1 MTRLRIT
8 SQKSSNVQAVY
19 DQNLAQVYDLIY
31 GAGVGKDY
39 AKEAGELAAL
49 IRERRPAT
57 ASLLDV
63 ACGTGVHLLHL
74 REHFAEVAGV
84 ELSPQMA
91 SIAAERLGPDVTI
104 TVADMRDF
112 SLGRQFD
119 AVTCLFSS
127 IGYVQ
132 SFDELNR
139 TLERLAAHLA
149 PGGVLVLEPWF
160 SPEAWRAGTVHESI
174 AEQDGLTVIRLS
186 YSGLTEDGKSSTD
199 MHYLLGEE
207 GVGVRHW
214 HDEHIMSLFT
224 DDEYL
229 DAFAAAG
236 FSPVELVPGWRAGRD
251 RLIAILPKG

>member
-1 MTRLRIT
+1 
-8 SQKSSNVQAVY
+8 VY
-19 DQNLAQVYDLIY
+19 DQNLASVYDLIY
-31 GAGVGKDY
+31 GVGVGKDY

-49 IRERRPAT
+49 IRERRPAA

-63 ACGTGVHLLHL
+63 ACGTGMHLLHL
-74 REHFAEVAGV
+74 RGHFGEVEGV

-91 SIAAERLGPDVTI
+91 EIAQSRLGPGVRI

-112 SLGRQFD
+112 GLGRQFD

-127 IGYVQ
+127 IGYVR
-132 SFDELNR
+132 SREELHR
-139 TLERLAAHLA
+139 TLQRLAGHLA

-160 SPEAWRAGTVHESI
+160 TPDAWRAGTVHESM
-174 AEQDGLTVIRLS
+174 AQQDGLTVFRLS
-186 YSGLTEDGKSSTD
+186 YSGLTEDGKSLTD

-214 HDEHIMSLFT
+214 QDVHVLSLFT

-236 FSPVELVPGWRAGRD
+236 FGPVELVPGWREGRD
-251 RLIAILPKG
+251 RLVAILPQG